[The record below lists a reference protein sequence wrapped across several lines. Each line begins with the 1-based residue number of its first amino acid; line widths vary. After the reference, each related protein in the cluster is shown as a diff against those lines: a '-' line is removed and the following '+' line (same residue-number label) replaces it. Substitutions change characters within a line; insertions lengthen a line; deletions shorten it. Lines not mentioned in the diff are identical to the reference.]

1 MLGVGNLAGA
11 KLGNDRQNIFLRD
24 FEHYSISEQ
33 QRQTTMILDEKT
45 AGLFYFF

>member
-24 FEHYSISEQ
+24 FEHYF
-33 QRQTTMILDEKT
+33 RATTTNDDD
-45 AGLFYFF
+45 FR